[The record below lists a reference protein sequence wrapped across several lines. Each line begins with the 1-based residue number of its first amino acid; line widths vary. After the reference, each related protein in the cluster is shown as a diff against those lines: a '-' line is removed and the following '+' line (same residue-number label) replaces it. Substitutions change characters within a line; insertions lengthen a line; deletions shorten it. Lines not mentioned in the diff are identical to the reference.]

1 MKHKTLAKY
10 GYWVKKNLLWVL
22 LCLLLLLGC
31 TTPPDPQPTFTP
43 APLPTAPPS
52 PTLPPPNLNFTATP
66 DFFFGADLS
75 YVNEMDD
82 CGAIYRVNRETQDA
96 FTLLAEQG
104 VNLVRARLWHNPT
117 WTNYSTLADVGKTF
131 QRAQSAGMNTLLT
144 IHYSDD
150 WADPGQQRIP
160 AAWQSITDTQE
171 LAQAVYD
178 YTREVLLAL
187 DAEGVLPGF
196 VQVGNETNS
205 GLLKEVVELD
215 WPRDAQLFN
224 AGIRAVRDVTAELG
238 YGPQIVLHVAQP
250 ENTGWWFREA
260 TANGITDFDVIGISY
275 YPQWSRMSMA
285 QMGGQISYLR
295 ETYGKEV
302 MIVETAYPWTLAAA
316 AETADNILN
325 QGLRQYGIS
334 PEAQHDFL
342 LDLTQ
347 TVINNGGS
355 GVVYW
360 EPAWVPTA
368 CETRW
373 GQGSH
378 WENATF
384 FDFQNNNELLPA
396 AAFPHFPY
404 THPTRLLTGAI
415 DPAYGSPLA
424 TDPLGDNLQQV
435 PHLDLSELYIYDDA
449 NYFYVALTVK
459 GNITTD
465 LWGNYLVYLDTT
477 AGQGADVDVRQR
489 PITVT
494 AEHQP
499 EFRLDIGLVEENGT
513 VGADFVLYRWNGTAW
528 EEVPFTGAIAFSG
541 GSPSVLEWQLPK
553 TLFPDAKTVWLGVVS
568 VGRGRNNTAGDILGT
583 EPSPQGWDEPITLT
597 TFGRYDAAA
606 P

>member
-1 MKHKTLAKY
+1 MR
-10 GYWVKKNLLWVL
+10 LLTFIL
-22 LCLLLLLGC
+22 LVSCA
-31 TTPPDPQPTFTP
+31 TRP
-43 APLPTAPPS
+43 APEAEPTPTPLPIIEPALTPS
-52 PTLPPPNLNFTATP
+52 LPNPNFASVSS
-66 DFFFGADLS
+66 FFFGADLS
-75 YVNEMDD
+75 YVNEVEG
-82 CGAIYRVNRETQDA
+82 CGATYQVNGEAQEVFA
-96 FTLLAEQG
+96 LFAEQG
-104 VNLVRARLWHNPT
+104 VNLARARLWHNPT
-117 WTNYSTLADVGKTF
+117 WTDYSTLDDVTKTF
-131 QRAQSAGMNTLLT
+131 QRAQAAGMNTLLT

-150 WADPGQQRIP
+150 WADPGQQGIP
-160 AAWQSITDTQE
+160 AAWQSITDTTA

-178 YTREVLLAL
+178 YTREVLLTL
-187 DAEGVLPGF
+187 DAAGVLPGF

-224 AGIRAVRDVTAELG
+224 AGIRAVRDVTQELG

-250 ENTGWWFREA
+250 ENTGWWFQEA

-275 YPQWSRMSMA
+275 YPQWSRMSVA

-295 ETYGKEV
+295 QTYGKDV
-302 MIVETAYPWTLAAA
+302 MIVETAYPWTLDAA

-334 PEAQHDFL
+334 PEGQVNFIR
-342 LDLTQ
+342 DLTQ
-347 TVINNGGS
+347 TTINNGGL

-360 EPAWVPTA
+360 EPAWVSTP

-396 AAFPHFPY
+396 AAFPQALY
-404 THPTRLLTGAI
+404 TYPSRLLTATI
-415 DPAYGSPLA
+415 DLAYGDPLA
-424 TDPLGDNLQQV
+424 TDLTGDNLQQA
-435 PHLDLSELYIYDDA
+435 PHLDLKDLYISDDSS
-449 NYFYVALTVK
+449 YFYVALTLQ
-459 GNITTD
+459 GDITSQ
-465 LWGNYLVYLDTT
+465 LWGNFLVYLDVTP
-477 AGQGADVDVRQR
+477 GQGADVDVRQR

-499 EFRLDIGLVEENGT
+499 EFRLDIGMVEENGT
-513 VGADFVLYRWNGTAW
+513 VGTDFVLYQWDGSAW
-528 EEVPFTGAIAFSG
+528 EEVPFTGAIAFSS
-541 GSPSVLEWQLPK
+541 GSPSILEWQLPK
-553 TLFPDAKTVWLGVVS
+553 TLFPDTKTLWLGVVS

-583 EPSPQGWDEPITLT
+583 DPSPQGWDEPITLT
-597 TFGRYDAAA
+597 SFWQYDAAA